1 MSKNWQS
8 IIENL
13 KDGVE
18 EKSKPNDSVL
28 MIDSMNTFF
37 RCFSIINHLNPNG
50 DHIGGLTGFLKS
62 IGYIIRLLK
71 PTKVILV
78 FDGEGSSTNK
88 RYLYPEYKL
97 NRDVQTIRNWGFE
110 KKEDEVEAM
119 TSQLVRL
126 IEYCELLPVQMLSIN
141 KIEAD
146 DVMGHLATR
155 FPSYVTIMSADQD
168 FLQLASVKI

>member
-1 MSKNWQS
+1 MNKDWQS
-8 IIENL
+8 ILNNL
-13 KDGVE
+13 KAGVE
-18 EKSKPNDSVL
+18 EKSEPNDSVL

-78 FDGEGSSTNK
+78 FDGQGSSTNK

-97 NRDVQTIRNWGFE
+97 NRDTQTIRNWGFE
-110 KKEDEVEAM
+110 KKEDEIFK
-119 TSQLVRL
+119 QL
-126 IEYCELLPVQMLSIN
+126 EKET
-141 KIEAD
+141 
-146 DVMGHLATR
+146 AT
-155 FPSYVTIMSADQD
+155 
-168 FLQLASVKI
+168 